1 MKENNEKGPE
11 RPETNKVLVIDIETT
26 SRSPSTGHM
35 IEIGMAVVDTNIL
48 CVEHIGGFLLTS
60 PEITSEELE
69 NSWAWENSI
78 GLADDIYKK
87 VSLASYGKSLTLD
100 DFIKLSYLESLRFF
114 MQQTLDHFHTT
125 AFNSGFDFKFLEAAG
140 FEIPYKAPCIMRAA
154 REVVQATDKNG
165 RIKNPTVKEAYDH
178 FFPGNDY
185 VEQHRGVDDAYHE
198 AQILLE
204 LYKMGKFVI

>member
-35 IEIGMAVVDTNIL
+35 IEIGVQLVDLKKERLVHGTDLWL
-48 CVEHIGGFLLTS
+48 CEPLKIA
-60 PEITSEELE
+60 SEVYDC
-69 NSWAWENSI
+69 WAWMHSA
-78 GLADDIYKK
+78 GLRGDLFKVAYERGNVDFLEYNRKEVSDMLDIVY
-87 VSLASYGKSLTLD
+87 V
-100 DFIKLSYLESLRFF
+100 
-114 MQQTLDHFHTT
+114 T

-140 FEIPYKAPCIMRAA
+140 FEIPYEAPCIMKSA

-165 RIKNPTVKEAYDH
+165 RIKNPNVKEAYDY

-185 VEQHRGVDDAYHE
+185 VEQHRGADDAYHE